1 MEHTG
6 LPPLHH
12 PPTVAENLAL
22 DEALLI
28 EADARA
34 GQPLLRLWDPQEYAV
49 VLGASRR
56 MADDVFLET
65 CRADEIAILR
75 RSSGG
80 GTVVVGPGV
89 LCVTVILPENAAP
102 ALTRVDRAH
111 EHVLDR
117 IAAAIR
123 TAGIAV
129 AVRGLGDLV
138 LGDRKFGGSA
148 QRRLNNCFM
157 VHCSILYDFPIERI
171 AKYLKMPARQPDYRA
186 GRPHVDFLVNL
197 PMSRHDLAVAIQDAF
212 ARGDSNSSAP
222 SVQPELLRSLLSEKF
237 LNRPWIERF

>member
-1 MEHTG
+1 VEDTR

-12 PPTVAENLAL
+12 AATVAENLAL

-34 GQPLLRLWDPQEYAV
+34 GLSFVRLWDPQEYAV

-56 MADDVFLET
+56 ITDDVFLEA
-65 CRADEIAILR
+65 CRADAIAILR

-102 ALTRVDRAH
+102 GLSRVDRAH
-111 EHVLDR
+111 DHVLER

-123 TAGIAV
+123 NAGTAV
-129 AVRGLGDLV
+129 TVRGLGDLV

-148 QRRLNNCFM
+148 QRRLNHCFM

-171 AKYLKMPARQPDYRA
+171 AKYLAMPARQPDYRA
-186 GRPHVDFLVNL
+186 GRSHADFLVNL
-197 PMSRHDLAVAIQDAF
+197 PMSRHELAVAIEDAF
-212 ARGDSNSSAP
+212 ATEDSNSFTPTVPPA
-222 SVQPELLRSLLSEKF
+222 LLHSPLSEKF
-237 LNRPWIERF
+237 LNRAWIERF